1 MRSSVST
8 GGRVHTMSCD
18 HSEPSDDVT
27 DSAAYQWFRV
37 LKVALGA
44 LVSLLTAL
52 KLLGLL

>member
-1 MRSSVST
+1 
-8 GGRVHTMSCD
+8 MSCNCP
-18 HSEPSDDVT
+18 ETPDDVT
-27 DSAAYQWFRV
+27 ESTAYQWFRV

>member
-1 MRSSVST
+1 MRSSAST
-8 GGRVHTMSCD
+8 GERAHIMSCNCPE
-18 HSEPSDDVT
+18 SSDDVT
-27 DSAAYQWFRV
+27 DSAAYRWFRV